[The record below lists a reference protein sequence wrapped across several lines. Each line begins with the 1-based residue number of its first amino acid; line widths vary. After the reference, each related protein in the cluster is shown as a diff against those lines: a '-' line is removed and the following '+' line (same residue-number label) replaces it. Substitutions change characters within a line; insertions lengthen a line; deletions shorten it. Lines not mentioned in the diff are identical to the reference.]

1 MKENSE
7 NKTGDTGK
15 PDCRTHSFC
24 WSNFITFSLSFLP
37 SGPAGSLRAEE
48 CANMQEGSASPGT
61 AGDSRATGTRAHGTQ
76 CRADSPIFSCFSAT
90 KLLLILPSLQQ
101 EFNCGQKSSML
112 PQCLFGLIHQQLRR
126 PPASRKAHWVPGR
139 STLLLCET
147 HHSCF
152 ATQQGP
158 LTREEWCP
166 WPKSTPSKVL
176 SHRAPKA
183 APSRFKEEGG
193 GPPSKP
199 ALPSQV
205 QSLKPL
211 FQRETLLAPVCATS
225 RFPG

>member
-1 MKENSE
+1 M
-7 NKTGDTGK
+7 
-15 PDCRTHSFC
+15 PV
-24 WSNFITFSLSFLP
+24 L
-37 SGPAGSLRAEE
+37 GPL
-48 CANMQEGSASPGT
+48 GT
-61 AGDSRATGTRAHGTQ
+61 AGPPELELTGHSTGQ
-76 CRADSPIFSCFSAT
+76 ILLFSPAFLLVAT
-90 KLLLILPSLQQ
+90 KLLLILPSLHQ

-126 PPASRKAHWVPGR
+126 PPASRKAHWVPGH